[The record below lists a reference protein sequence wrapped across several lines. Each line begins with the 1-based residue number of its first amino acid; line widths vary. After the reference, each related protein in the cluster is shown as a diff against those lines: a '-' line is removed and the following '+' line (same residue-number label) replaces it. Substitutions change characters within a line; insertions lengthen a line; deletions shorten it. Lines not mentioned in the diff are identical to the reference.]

1 MPPLR
6 FACPVTVI
14 IRVDRLRL
22 HFYERENL
30 SKIIDTNETE
40 NINKIELLAESR
52 RAFRKAMKIAYFK
65 EFNKKGLITDD
76 ELEKLIALQNADKG
90 VQISA

>member
-1 MPPLR
+1 M
-6 FACPVTVI
+6 TVI

-40 NINKIELLAESR
+40 NINKIELPAESR
-52 RAFRKAMKIAYFK
+52 KAFRKAMKIAYFK
-65 EFNKKGLITDD
+65 EFHKQGLITDD
-76 ELEKLIALQNADKG
+76 ELERLIALQNADKS
-90 VQISA
+90 VRASA

>member
-1 MPPLR
+1 M
-6 FACPVTVI
+6 TVI

-22 HFYERENL
+22 LFYERENL

-40 NINKIELLAESR
+40 NMNKIELPAESR
-52 RAFRKAMKIAYFK
+52 RALRKAMKIAYFK